1 MEINSPDDFREQPV
15 IDIEVEFVSGRNAA
29 WTINDEPDT
38 WPGPVQEN
46 AAEIRFDFLTAEVVV
61 ERRNVEWFSIRHRID
76 RIPIKKEGALS
87 TAPQQPEGGMA
98 GNSQK

>member
-15 IDIEVEFVSGRNAA
+15 IDIEVEFIGGAQNA
-29 WTINDEPDT
+29 WTINDEPDNQPSNEDGNSILFT
-38 WPGPVQEN
+38 FLN
-46 AAEIRFDFLTAEVVV
+46 AAVII
-61 ERRNVEWFSIRHRID
+61 ERRNVLWWSLRRRID
-76 RIPIKKEGALS
+76 RIPLKKEGALS

>member
-15 IDIEVEFVSGRNAA
+15 IDIEVEFVGGAQNA
-29 WTINDEPDT
+29 WTINDEPDN
-38 WPGPVQEN
+38 PVNERER
-46 AAEIRFDFLTAEVVV
+46 EIYFRFLKTLVTV
-61 ERRNVEWFSIRHRID
+61 ERRNILWWGLTRRID
-76 RIPIKKEGALS
+76 RIPLKKEGALS